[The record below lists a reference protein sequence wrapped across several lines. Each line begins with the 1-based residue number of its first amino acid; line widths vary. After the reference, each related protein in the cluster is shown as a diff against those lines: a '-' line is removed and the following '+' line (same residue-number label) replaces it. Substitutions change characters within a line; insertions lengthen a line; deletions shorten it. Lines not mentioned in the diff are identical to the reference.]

1 MLWIS
6 RQVLDEGYCMQLY
19 LGLHRDNLGI
29 AMLVNECATNFIY
42 IGVNRQIVAVK
53 ITGHNGLCW
62 LFGGVYASTREGERE
77 ELWLAVNSL

>member
-1 MLWIS
+1 
-6 RQVLDEGYCMQLY
+6 
-19 LGLHRDNLGI
+19 
-29 AMLVNECATNFIY
+29 MLVNECATNFIY
-42 IGVNRQIVAVK
+42 IGENRQIVTVK